1 MKIYCERNSNIH
13 SPAWESGF
21 GLISSFW
28 VGWANQIM
36 RYPAELI
43 GPSLHKLALIHPPP
57 ACAGCSA
64 NALHWLPRGP
74 KTTCRSS
81 WHQHDPLNL
90 VDTLQYYIN
99 LSHAWIFCIHC
110 HVYLSYYEQ
119 RSSSLRKC
127 DCQDITK
134 YGLCLK
140 YCVWRSQDLFH
151 MAPFLPLEC
160 KTRGF
165 WFSETHSRCAKIR
178 RCAHRYLPCSK

>member
-1 MKIYCERNSNIH
+1 MIYCKRNSSIH

-90 VDTLQYYIN
+90 VDTLQYHIN
-99 LSHAWIFCIHC
+99 LSHAWIFCFHC
-110 HVYLSYYEQ
+110 HLCFIV
-119 RSSSLRKC
+119 
-127 DCQDITK
+127 TFVWV
-134 YGLCLK
+134 LCLEK
-140 YCVWRSQDLFH
+140 PKSISHGSISSTGMQSWR
-151 MAPFLPLEC
+151 FLVV
-160 KTRGF
+160 RN
-165 WFSETHSRCAKIR
+165 S
-178 RCAHRYLPCSK
+178 LPVLKNKALCT